1 MSPIEK
7 SSAASRPAE
16 SKMPGKPMNVWM
28 IISVILLVVL
38 AGVIAAALPKF
49 MGGKNAVSAK
59 TASDT
64 VLSFVNEIYG
74 AQLGAV
80 TAKGEATA
88 EENNL
93 YKITLVIT
101 KDGAPVEESVYV
113 TKDGK
118 TFIPS
123 GAMID
128 MAKMREDYKAFQA
141 QQQAAP
147 EAPPADDINVNADVN
162 ADVNLD
168 QPAATGA
175 AE

>member
-1 MSPIEK
+1 MSPMEK
-7 SSAASRPAE
+7 STVSKPAE
-16 SKMPGKPMNVWM
+16 TKMSGKPLNVWM
-28 IISVILLVVL
+28 IISLVLLIVL

-49 MGGKNAVSAK
+49 MGGKNAVSTK
-59 TASDT
+59 TASGT

-74 AQLGAV
+74 AQLGTV
-80 TAKGEATA
+80 TAKGDATT
-88 EENNL
+88 EENGL

-128 MAKMREDYKAFQA
+128 IAKMREDYKSFQA

-147 EAPPADDINVNADVN
+147 TGDVNVNADVN
-162 ADVNLD
+162 ANVNAD
-168 QPAATGA
+168 QPASTGA

>member
-1 MSPIEK
+1 MSPMEK
-7 SSAASRPAE
+7 PTVSKPAE
-16 SKMPGKPMNVWM
+16 TKKPGKPMNVWM
-28 IISVILLVVL
+28 IISVVLLVILV
-38 AGVIAAALPKF
+38 GVIAAALPKL
-49 MGGKNAVSAK
+49 MGGGKNVVSAK
-59 TASDT
+59 TANET

-74 AQLGAV
+74 ATLGTV
-80 TAKGEATA
+80 TAKGEAT
-88 EENNL
+88 EETNGL
-93 YKITLVIT
+93 YKITLVII

-128 MAKMREDYKAFQA
+128 MAKMREDYKSFQA

-147 EAPPADDINVNADVN
+147 AADTNVNVNADVN
-162 ADVNLD
+162 AD